1 MTKIRKRFGLSEALD
16 KGLSE
21 TVHLAEH
28 ERMFRTIFVPL
39 DQIEPDPNNPRKLNI
54 VTNDLING
62 IRKDDP
68 LFSGKQS
75 EYEKLET
82 LAATIKNDGLL
93 NPIIIYKTGAKYKI
107 VAGERR
113 YLASILAGKKE
124 IEARVFEQKP
134 TYLALKVIQWV
145 ENTERE
151 DLSLMDR
158 IDNIRDIINA
168 YAQDKEIS
176 FDACT
181 GETLS
186 KITGLS
192 TRQSQTYLSVLK
204 SSGIVQEA
212 IKEGCIK
219 NIDKA
224 VVISA
229 IASESV
235 QLLAIDACAK
245 GASLAELKKI
255 ASVGMLSEKQDKQE
269 THLKK
274 KSSDKSETSKI
285 KMGTVDNTYV
295 IKEIV
300 ESVLKNPRYQIY
312 ASFFSDTNWDDV
324 VSATKGFRKMLAVIQ
339 EATFAEA

>member
-54 VTNDLING
+54 VISDLMGG

-68 LFSGKQS
+68 LFAIKQA
-75 EYEKLET
+75 EFEKLET

-93 NPIIIYKTGAKYKI
+93 NPIIIYKAGIKYKI

-113 YLASILAGKKE
+113 YLSSILAGKKE

-134 TYLALKVIQWV
+134 THLALKVVQWV

-151 DLSLMDR
+151 DLSLADR

-168 YAQDKEIS
+168 YAQEKEIS

-181 GETLS
+181 GEALS
-186 KITGLS
+186 KVTGLS
-192 TRQSQTYLSVLK
+192 TRQSQTYLAVLK

-224 VVISA
+224 VIISA
-229 IASESV
+229 IASENV

-245 GASLAELKKI
+245 GASLVELKKI
-255 ASVGMLSEKQDKQE
+255 ASLGMLSEKQDKQGQL
-269 THLKK
+269 TKK
-274 KSSDKSETSKI
+274 VSAKVEGSKI
-285 KMGTVDNTYV
+285 KIGTIDNTYV
-295 IKEIV
+295 LKEIV
-300 ESVLKNPRYQIY
+300 DSVLKNPRYQIY